1 MLIRAARIALVL
13 HLAVWLNVVIPGHT
27 RGRYTVP
34 GSRSSAERAASA
46 CCAQRSTARPVERND
61 QPTPDQRARCAIC
74 YFALGLSTP
83 PPIDWEPAP
92 LAALNTLAVPAAV
105 TIDSHPFR
113 HTYFGRAP
121 PAA

>member
-1 MLIRAARIALVL
+1 MLLRAGRIALVL

-34 GSRSSAERAASA
+34 GSKSSADPATSA
-46 CCAQRSTARPVERND
+46 CCAQRSAARPADGND

-92 LAALNTLAVPAAV
+92 LAALKTLPVPATAS
-105 TIDSHPFR
+105 IDSLSFR

-121 PAA
+121 PTV